1 MIFNICLVIFLC
13 FYHCPRVLFSLLLHI
28 EKHLDMIT
36 GEIKNKI
43 DQIWD
48 TFFVAGI
55 TNPITVLEQMTYIFF
70 MKMLDD
76 KQLQEEENA
85 RDWDGEV
92 ENPTFPAGQLWI
104 NPEAVS
110 DEERAGVPYENLRWH
125 VFKNFGSDNMFKIV
139 RQSVFEFIK
148 HIGTGEESAYSR
160 YMKSAIFLIP
170 NARTLSKVIDGVDA
184 LDMNNRDA
192 MGDVY
197 EYILGKMA
205 ASGTNGQFRTPRHI
219 IRMIVEMMEPCSQD
233 FICDPAMGSAGFLV
247 EAVKY
252 IKEKETA
259 IYASDTAEHMRTN
272 MINGFDTDQTMLR
285 IGAMNLLL
293 HDISSPNLAWRDSLS
308 EQNNDQ
314 NCYSLIMANPPFAGS
329 LDKGNVNKNILAYA
343 NTKKTEL
350 LFLAQFVR
358 SLEVG
363 GRCASIVPD
372 GVLFGTSKAHVAIR
386 KEIVDNQQL
395 KAVISMPS
403 GVFKPYAGVSTAVL
417 IFTKTN
423 SGGTDKVWFYD
434 MKADGYSLDD
444 KRSEISENDIP
455 DVITRFQNLDYE
467 EKRTRKDQSFFVPV
481 AEIRANDY
489 DLSINKYKEVEREK
503 VEYEPVA
510 QILNRLEE
518 TENKCIQGYKELR
531 KMLEEKA

>member
-1 MIFNICLVIFLC
+1 M
-13 FYHCPRVLFSLLLHI
+13 
-28 EKHLDMIT
+28 
-36 GEIKNKI
+36 
-43 DQIWD
+43 
-48 TFFVAGI
+48 
-55 TNPITVLEQMTYIFF
+55 
-70 MKMLDD
+70 
-76 KQLQEEENA
+76 
-85 RDWDGEV
+85 
-92 ENPTFPAGQLWI
+92 

-110 DEERAGVPYENLRWH
+110 DEEKEGIPYEQLRWH
-125 VFKNFGSDNMFKIV
+125 VFKNLGSDNMFKVV

-170 NARTLSKVIDGVDA
+170 NARTLVKVVEGVNA

-219 IRMIVEMMEPCSQD
+219 IRMIVEMMEPTTKD
-233 FICDPAMGSAGFLV
+233 YICDPAMGSAGFLV

-252 IKEKETA
+252 IKENNELLTVGEDMHHIKT
-259 IYASDTAEHMRTN
+259 SL
-272 MINGFDTDQTMLR
+272 INGYDTDQTMLR

-293 HDISSPNLAWRDSLS
+293 HDITAPQLAWRDSLS
-308 EQNNDQ
+308 EQNEDQ
-314 NCYSLIMANPPFAGS
+314 NCYTLIMANPPFAGS
-329 LDKGNVNKNILAYA
+329 LDKGNVNKKILAYA
-343 NTKKTEL
+343 NTSKTEL

-358 SLEVG
+358 SLEIG

-372 GVLFGTSKAHVAIR
+372 GVLFGSSKAHLAIR

-395 KAVISMPS
+395 RAVISMPS

-417 IFTKTN
+417 VFTKTN

-444 KRSEISENDIP
+444 KRSPISDNDIP
-455 DVITRFQNLDYE
+455 DVVTRFHNQQTE
-467 EKRTRKDQSFFVPV
+467 ESRSRKEQSFLVPV
-481 AEIRANDY
+481 EEIRNNDY

-503 VEYEPVA
+503 VEYEPIA
-510 QILNRLEE
+510 DILARLEK
-518 TENKCIQGYKELR
+518 TESEYLKSYSELY
-531 KMLEEKA
+531 KMLEEK

>member
-1 MIFNICLVIFLC
+1 
-13 FYHCPRVLFSLLLHI
+13 
-28 EKHLDMIT
+28 MIT

-70 MKMLDD
+70 MKLLDD

-85 RDWDGEV
+85 RDWGAEV
-92 ENPTFPAGQLWI
+92 QNPTFLDGQLWV

-110 DEERAGVPYENLRWH
+110 DEEKKGVPYENLRWH

-170 NARTLSKVIDGVDA
+170 NARTLTKVVDGVDA

-219 IRMIVEMMEPCSQD
+219 IRMIVEMMEPTPKD
-233 FICDPAMGSAGFLV
+233 YICDPAMGSAGFLV
-247 EAVKY
+247 ESVKY
-252 IKEKETA
+252 IKEHYGTA
-259 IYASDTAEHMRTN
+259 LYAAEEVHHMKTS
-272 MINGFDTDQTMLR
+272 MINGYDTDQTMLR

-293 HDISSPNLAWRDSLS
+293 HDITAPELAWRDSLS
-308 EQNNDQ
+308 EQNDDQ
-314 NCYSLIMANPPFAGS
+314 SCYTLIMANPPFAGS
-329 LDKGNVNKNILAYA
+329 LDKGNVNKKILAYA
-343 NTKKTEL
+343 NTSKTEL

-372 GVLFGTSKAHVAIR
+372 GVLFGTSKAHIAIR

-417 IFTKTN
+417 VFSKTN

-434 MKADGYSLDD
+434 MKADGFSLDD
-444 KRSEISENDIP
+444 KRSPISENDIP
-455 DVITRFQNLDYE
+455 DVVARYHNLKAE
-467 EKRTRKDQSFFVPV
+467 ESRSRKEQSFFVPV
-481 AEIRANDY
+481 EEIRQNNY
-489 DLSINKYKEVEREK
+489 DLSINKYKEIEREK
-503 VEYEPVA
+503 VEYEPVKD
-510 QILNRLEE
+510 ILTRLEK
-518 TENKCIQGYKELR
+518 TEGDYLKGYSELY
-531 KMLEEKA
+531 KMLEGK

>member
-1 MIFNICLVIFLC
+1 
-13 FYHCPRVLFSLLLHI
+13 
-28 EKHLDMIT
+28 MIT

-70 MKMLDD
+70 MKLLDD

-85 RDWDGEV
+85 RDWGAEIQ
-92 ENPTFPAGQLWI
+92 NPTFLDGQLWV

-110 DEERAGVPYENLRWH
+110 DEEKKGVPYENLRWH
-125 VFKNFGSDNMFKIV
+125 VFKNLGSDNMFKLV

-170 NARTLSKVIDGVDA
+170 NARTLSKVVDGVDA

-219 IRMIVEMMEPCSQD
+219 IRMIVEMMNPTPKD
-233 FICDPAMGSAGFLV
+233 YICDPAMGSAGFLV

-252 IKEKETA
+252 IKENYGESL
-259 IYASDTAEHMRTN
+259 YASEDIAHIKTS
-272 MINGFDTDQTMLR
+272 MINGYDTDQTMLR

-308 EQNNDQ
+308 EQNDDQ
-314 NCYSLIMANPPFAGS
+314 SCYTLVMANPPFAGS
-329 LDKGNVNKNILAYA
+329 LDKGNVNKKILAYA
-343 NTKKTEL
+343 NTSKTEL

-372 GVLFGTSKAHVAIR
+372 GVLFGTSKAHIAIR
-386 KEIVDNQQL
+386 KEIVDHQQL

-417 IFTKTN
+417 VFTKTN

-434 MKADGYSLDD
+434 MKADGFSLDD
-444 KRSEISENDIP
+444 KRSPISENDIP
-455 DVITRFQNLDYE
+455 DVIARFHNQKAE
-467 EKRTRKDQSFFVPV
+467 ESRSRKEQSFFVPV
-481 AEIRANDY
+481 EEIRENNY
-489 DLSINKYKEVEREK
+489 DLSINKYKEIEREK

-510 QILNRLEE
+510 DILTRLEK
-518 TENKCIQGYKELR
+518 TEGEYLKGYSELY
-531 KMLEEKA
+531 KMLEGK